1 MILSKLS
8 KKLYKL
14 ENAYTLLELLLVIF
28 ILGTI
33 SSFALIQPAHHNQYR
48 LDKEIEELAADFRW
62 ARNKAVLDNKTYIFR
77 IYTKSENSIEEDQT
91 PYYFYIEAEGDKL
104 IKRRGSYPSD
114 LILYKNL
121 EHVELDIDYY
131 EWIRFRSTATAR
143 GGTIGFAEPG
153 GDIYSITINQPGRV
167 RIEK

>member
-1 MILSKLS
+1 MKFIS
-8 KKLYKL
+8 LYKS
-14 ENAYTLLELLLVIF
+14 EAGYTLLELLLVIF
-28 ILGTI
+28 ILGSI
-33 SSFALIQPAHHNQYR
+33 SSTFLIQPAQYNKYR

-77 IYTKSENSIEEDQT
+77 IYTNSDSSTEQHQN
-91 PYYFYIEAEGDKL
+91 PYYFYVESEGEKL
-104 IKRRGSYPSD
+104 IKRRGSYPAD

-121 EHVELDIDYY
+121 ELLELEVDYY

-143 GGTIGFAEPG
+143 GGTIGLAEPG
-153 GDIYSITINQPGRV
+153 GDIYSITVNQLGRV

>member
-1 MILSKLS
+1 MKNINICRSES
-8 KKLYKL
+8 G
-14 ENAYTLLELLLVIF
+14 YTLLELLLVIF
-28 ILGTI
+28 ILGSI
-33 SSFALIQPAHHNQYR
+33 SSTFLIQPAQYNKYR

-77 IYTKSENSIEEDQT
+77 IYTNSDSSKEQNQN
-91 PYYFYIEAEGDKL
+91 PYYFYVESEGEKK
-104 IKRRGSYPSD
+104 IMRRGSYPAD

-121 EHVELDIDYY
+121 ELVELEVNYY
-131 EWIRFRSTATAR
+131 EWIRFNSTATAR

-153 GDIYSITINQPGRV
+153 GDIYSITVNQLGRV

>member
-1 MILSKLS
+1 MKNINICRSES
-8 KKLYKL
+8 G
-14 ENAYTLLELLLVIF
+14 YTLLELLLVIF
-28 ILGTI
+28 ILGSI
-33 SSFALIQPAHHNQYR
+33 SSTFLIQPAQYNKYR

-77 IYTKSENSIEEDQT
+77 IYTNSDSSREQNQN
-91 PYYFYIEAEGDKL
+91 PYYFYVESEGKKL
-104 IKRRGSYPSD
+104 IMRRGSYPAD

-121 EHVELDIDYY
+121 ELVELEVNYY
-131 EWIRFRSTATAR
+131 EWIRFNSTATAR

-153 GDIYSITINQPGRV
+153 GDIYSITVNQLGRV

>member
-1 MILSKLS
+1 MKLKS
-8 KKLYKL
+8 LYKSKSG
-14 ENAYTLLELLLVIF
+14 YTLLELLLVIL

-33 SSFALIQPAHHNQYR
+33 SSLFLIQPAQYNKYR
-48 LDKEIEELAADFRW
+48 LDKEIEELAADLRW

-77 IYTKSENSIEEDQT
+77 IYTNSDSSNEQHQN
-91 PYYFYIEAEGDKL
+91 PYYFYIESEGAKL
-104 IKRRGSYPSD
+104 IKRRGSYPAD

-121 EHVELDIDYY
+121 EYAELEADYY

-143 GGTIGFAEPG
+143 GGTIGLAEPG
-153 GDIYSITINQPGRV
+153 GDIYSITVNQLGRV

>member
-1 MILSKLS
+1 MKFIS
-8 KKLYKL
+8 LYKS
-14 ENAYTLLELLLVIF
+14 EAGYTLLELLLVIF
-28 ILGTI
+28 ILGSI
-33 SSFALIQPAHHNQYR
+33 SSTFLVQPAQYNKYR

-77 IYTKSENSIEEDQT
+77 IYTNSDSSTEQHQN
-91 PYYFYIEAEGDKL
+91 PYYFYVESEGEKL
-104 IKRRGSYPSD
+104 IKRRGSYPAD

-121 EHVELDIDYY
+121 ELLELEVDYY

-143 GGTIGFAEPG
+143 GGTIGLAEPG
-153 GDIYSITINQPGRV
+153 GDIYSITVNQLGRV